1 MTKPPDW
8 QETLDDLEDRRQRT
22 LAMGGPERLAKHHGK
37 GKLDARARID
47 HLLDPGTFREIGTL
61 VGGETAADGIVV
73 GSGLINGSPV
83 MLGAEDFTTLAGSI
97 GPGGNSKRYRIAELA
112 LRDKIPLVM
121 LLEGAG
127 FRPGGGH
134 YGRSPTDLLAQAQC
148 SGRVPTVGAVLGPSA
163 GHGALVAP
171 VCDFRIMS
179 EQGAIFTAG
188 PPVVKESTGED
199 ISKEDL
205 GGPGVALASGVIHN
219 VGEDDETVLDD
230 IRRYLSYFPSSAWSY
245 PSPLPDD
252 ETTQPRPTPELIEI
266 VSRDNRRVYDMRSV
280 LNVIFDRPDWFEVQ
294 PRYGRAIICALAHLG
309 GHPVAVVANQPKV
322 LAGSIDADAADKAAH
337 FIMVADSFHL
347 PIVFLADNPGMLPG
361 SRSERSGVL
370 RAGARMFAAQTAATT
385 VKLHVTLRKAYGFG
399 SMVMS
404 LLSFD
409 SQGAT
414 FAYPGATM
422 GAMSAAALSKASHAG
437 EDLTA
442 KLRDAEL
449 QASYRSAEHMGF
461 DELIDPR
468 ETRDALMA
476 SLRRGLSSRQA
487 AAEPV
492 AGPSSC
498 PEESA
503 DVILAAGPNGH
514 VADVDSPRL
523 VDDMY
528 HGVCQVIGSDQP
540 VLHGV
545 HVHLFGSKRSG
556 LQVAGIFEEL
566 GAFLPH
572 DADDR
577 RLVDDPAGE
586 IGSKNTGRLDRG
598 HLDPALGL
606 DPQRIRQ
613 HIDCRLGRAVDAG
626 AFGSGIAVNGRNVD
640 DLAAALLDHRV
651 VDG

>member
-1 MTKPPDW
+1 MTKSPDW
-8 QETLDDLEDRRQRT
+8 QETLDDLDRRRQHTR
-22 LAMGGPERLAKHHGK
+22 AMGGAERLAKHRGK

-47 HLLDPGTFREIGTL
+47 YLLDPGTFRELGTL
-61 VGGETAADGIVV
+61 VGGEIAADGIVV

-112 LRDKIPLVM
+112 LREKVPLVM

-148 SGRVPTVGAVLGPSA
+148 SGRVPTVAGVLGPSA

-179 EQGAIFTAG
+179 SQGAIFTAG

-205 GGPGVALASGVIHN
+205 GGPEVALPSGVIHN
-219 VGEDDETVLDD
+219 VAEDDETVLDD
-230 IRRYLSYFPSSAWSY
+230 IRRYLSYFPASAWSY
-245 PSPLPDD
+245 PPSPPAS
-252 ETTQPRPTPELIEI
+252 EGGESSEPRQTPQLLDI
-266 VSRDNRRVYDMRSV
+266 VSRDNRRIYDMRAV
-280 LNVIFDRPDWFEVQ
+280 LDVVFDQPDWFEVQ
-294 PRYGRAIICALAHLG
+294 PQFGKAIICALAHLG

-361 SRSERSGVL
+361 SRSERTGVL

-385 VKLHVTLRKAYGFG
+385 LKLHLTLRKAYGFG

-409 SQGAT
+409 AQSAT

-422 GAMSAAALSKASHAG
+422 GAMSAAALSRASHAG

-442 KLRDAEL
+442 KLREAEL

-468 ETRDALMA
+468 ETRDALLA

-492 AGPSSC
+492 SRT
-498 PEESA
+498 
-503 DVILAAGPNGH
+503 VIMP
-514 VADVDSPRL
+514 
-523 VDDMY
+523 
-528 HGVCQVIGSDQP
+528 
-540 VLHGV
+540 
-545 HVHLFGSKRSG
+545 
-556 LQVAGIFEEL
+556 
-566 GAFLPH
+566 
-572 DADDR
+572 
-577 RLVDDPAGE
+577 
-586 IGSKNTGRLDRG
+586 
-598 HLDPALGL
+598 
-606 DPQRIRQ
+606 
-613 HIDCRLGRAVDAG
+613 
-626 AFGSGIAVNGRNVD
+626 
-640 DLAAALLDHRV
+640 
-651 VDG
+651 

>member
-1 MTKPPDW
+1 MTKSADW
-8 QETLDDLEDRRQRT
+8 QETLDDLDHRRQHTRA
-22 LAMGGPERLAKHHGK
+22 LGGAERVAKHRGK

-47 HLLDPGTFREIGTL
+47 HLVDPGTFRELGTL
-61 VGGETAADGIVV
+61 VGGEIAADGIIV
-73 GSGLINGSPV
+73 GSGWINGSPV
-83 MLGAEDFTTLAGSI
+83 MLGAEDFTTMAGSI

-127 FRPGGGH
+127 FRPTGGH

-148 SGRVPTVGAVLGPSA
+148 SGRVPTVAAVLGPSA

-179 EQGAIFTAG
+179 RQGAIFTAG

-205 GGPGVALASGVIHN
+205 GGPDVALPSGVIHN
-219 VGEDDETVLDD
+219 VAEDDEAVLGDV
-230 IRRYLSYFPSSAWSY
+230 RRYLSYFPPSAWSY
-245 PSPLPDD
+245 PPSLPHD
-252 ETTQPRPTPELIEI
+252 ETTQPRQTPELLNI
-266 VSRDNRRVYDMRSV
+266 VSRDNRRVYDMRAV
-280 LNVIFDRPDWFEVQ
+280 LDVIFDQPDWFEIQ
-294 PRYGRAIICALAHLG
+294 PQFGKAIICALAHLG

-385 VKLHVTLRKAYGFG
+385 LKLHLTLRKAYGFG

-409 SQGAT
+409 DQVAT

-422 GAMSAAALSKASHAG
+422 GAMSAAALSRASHAG

-449 QASYRSAEHMGF
+449 QASYLSAERMGF

-468 ETRDALMA
+468 ETRDALLA
-476 SLRRGLSSRQA
+476 SLIRGLSSRQA
-487 AAEPV
+487 VAEPV
-492 AGPSSC
+492 SRT
-498 PEESA
+498 
-503 DVILAAGPNGH
+503 VIMP
-514 VADVDSPRL
+514 
-523 VDDMY
+523 
-528 HGVCQVIGSDQP
+528 
-540 VLHGV
+540 
-545 HVHLFGSKRSG
+545 
-556 LQVAGIFEEL
+556 
-566 GAFLPH
+566 
-572 DADDR
+572 
-577 RLVDDPAGE
+577 
-586 IGSKNTGRLDRG
+586 
-598 HLDPALGL
+598 
-606 DPQRIRQ
+606 
-613 HIDCRLGRAVDAG
+613 
-626 AFGSGIAVNGRNVD
+626 
-640 DLAAALLDHRV
+640 
-651 VDG
+651 